1 MKVNVLLLALVIVSS
16 APLVAWS
23 ADLGQPLTWQSSQA
37 AKLNQTPDL
46 ARVAERLIVQYDL
59 DGDTVQPTVGEAK
72 FIDLDGDGTLELVA
86 LVDYSGRLFF
96 NNLAIIT
103 ARTGSAV
110 VTIYRS
116 NGTNM
121 HDLDQRIIS
130 KPGSPKKLLVVDR
143 FIDRYEGSLPSP
155 KEQRLLEL
163 NSIGLQDVSKQHRD
177 YYLKRLDVLEKQ
189 AGMSAGASAK
199 SASIASST
207 SPTERDENFVLKQEL
222 ERTRMQALGK

>member
-1 MKVNVLLLALVIVSS
+1 MKMNVLLLTLVIASS

-59 DGDTVQPTVGEAK
+59 DGDTVQPIVGEAK

-96 NNLAIIT
+96 NNIAIIT
-103 ARTGSAV
+103 ARTDSPV

-163 NSIGLQDVSKQHRD
+163 NSSGLQDVSKQHRD
-177 YYLKRLDVLEKQ
+177 YYLKRLEVLEKQ
-189 AGMSAGASAK
+189 AGMFAGASAK

-222 ERTRMQALGK
+222 ERTRMQTLGE

>member
-1 MKVNVLLLALVIVSS
+1 MKMNDLLLALVIASS

-23 ADLGQPLTWQSSQA
+23 ADLGKPVTWQSSQA

-59 DGDTVQPTVGEAK
+59 DGDTVQPTVSEAK
-72 FIDLDGDGTLELVA
+72 FVDLDGDGILELVA

-103 ARTGSAV
+103 ARAGSPV
-110 VTIYRS
+110 VTTYRS

-121 HDLDQRIIS
+121 QDLDQRIIS

-163 NSIGLQDVSKQHRD
+163 YSGSLQDVSKQHRD
-177 YYLKRLDVLEKQ
+177 YYFKRLDVLEKQ
-189 AGMSAGASAK
+189 AGNSAGGSAK
-199 SASIASST
+199 SASTASST
-207 SPTERDENFVLKQEL
+207 SPTERDEKFVLRQEL
-222 ERTRMQALGK
+222 ERTRMQTLGE

>member
-1 MKVNVLLLALVIVSS
+1 MKMNFLLLVLVIASS
-16 APLVAWS
+16 TPRIAWC
-23 ADLGQPLTWQSSQA
+23 ADLGQPLTWQSAQA

-46 ARVAERLIVQYDL
+46 ARVAERLIVRYDL
-59 DGDTVQPTVGEAK
+59 DGDTVQPTVSEAK

-96 NNLAIIT
+96 NNLAVIT
-103 ARTGSAV
+103 ARTGSPV

-121 HDLDQRIIS
+121 QDLDQRIIA

-143 FIDRYEGSLPSP
+143 FIDQYEGSLPSP

-163 NSIGLQDVSKQHRD
+163 NSGSLQDVSKQHRE

-189 AGMSAGASAK
+189 AEISAGSSAK
-199 SASIASST
+199 GASTASST
-207 SPTERDENFVLKQEL
+207 SPTERDEKFVLRQEL
-222 ERTRMQALGK
+222 ERTRMQTLGE